1 MQNKDSLHFVTH
13 LMRLIVTFSCPAFFR
28 KFEGY
33 LHEGY
38 LHAGWFAKARRRF
51 SCCLFSLSLIFRLFM
66 KFVLEKKM
74 LSLI

>member
-28 KFEGY
+28 KF
-33 LHEGY
+33 EGY